1 MATTA
6 EPAAQ
11 VSESAFREDV
21 RAFIQSNFPPELK
34 GTSNALAS
42 VESGAGESEPQRQ
55 WREAVSESTAVTRA
69 PMMSIM
75 KNPVLSRRSP

>member
-42 VESGAGESEPQRQ
+42 WDQS
-55 WREAVSESTAVTRA
+55 
-69 PMMSIM
+69 
-75 KNPVLSRRSP
+75 N